1 MFTQTLIT
9 RKKRRLLEFFFLN
22 YIYICI
28 AYVNFC
34 FLSPRTSTQYQ
45 MHWGFWIF
53 IILINWISSSHG
65 ASPTSL
71 VPFDWATLE
80 ESEENVNKLRTT
92 QGRQR
97 TPRDPYCWLGSLPG
111 DKKAAC
117 NYVWPSIDI
126 NLLYLIL
133 LHSHIIILAKWSI
146 INWPLNSMITQLYS
160 KNCRT

>member
-1 MFTQTLIT
+1 MFFISQDLNSIPNA
-9 RKKRRLLEFFFLN
+9 LGFLN
-22 YIYICI
+22 LHHINKL
-28 AYVNFC
+28 NFL
-34 FLSPRTSTQYQ
+34 FPWSIPNKFGSIWLSN
-45 MHWGFWIF
+45 F
-53 IILINWISSSHG
+53 
-65 ASPTSL
+65 
-71 VPFDWATLE
+71 VE

-97 TPRDPYCWLGSLPG
+97 MPRDPYCWLGSLPG

-126 NLLYLIL
+126 NLLYLII